1 MPGLNL
7 MYLSS
12 FGIATLGYFNTD
24 ANERHAYHIA
34 GDPKDTS
41 TSEST
46 DILKSMIASDP
57 ETVQSFFSQLAN
69 NLYSS
74 MSETLD
80 RIPDFKSYKKAYN
93 DIQLNKELE
102 EYKTKIQKAEEALT
116 AYENKWYDKF
126 AAMETALAQLSSK
139 QNAISSLFSS

>member
-1 MPGLNL
+1 MTDSEVEEWEKKIKESLLRKDSSLNSVISAMTTTMMGSVTVDGKE

-74 MSETLD
+74 MSETLE

-93 DIQLNKELE
+93 DIQLNK
-102 EYKTKIQKAEEALT
+102 
-116 AYENKWYDKF
+116 DKR
-126 AAMETALAQLSSK
+126 SG
-139 QNAISSLFSS
+139 

>member
-1 MPGLNL
+1 
-7 MYLSS
+7 
-12 FGIATLGYFNTD
+12 
-24 ANERHAYHIA
+24 
-34 GDPKDTS
+34 
-41 TSEST
+41 
-46 DILKSMIASDP
+46 MIASDP